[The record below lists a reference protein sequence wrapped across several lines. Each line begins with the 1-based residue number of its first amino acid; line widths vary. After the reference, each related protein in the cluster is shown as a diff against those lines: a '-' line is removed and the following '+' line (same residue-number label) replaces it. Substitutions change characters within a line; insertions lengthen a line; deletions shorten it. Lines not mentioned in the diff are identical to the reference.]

1 METLREPEFNINE
14 YDHDY
19 FLNEILAVYEEGDP
33 KTKAH
38 LLSLLWQIR
47 QDKKS
52 EVYGERRQKEM
63 TEHLMKALSTM

>member
-1 METLREPEFNINE
+1 METLREPEFNIDD

-19 FLNEILAVYEEGDP
+19 FLNEILSIYEEADTR
-33 KTKAH
+33 TKSH

-52 EVYGERRQKEM
+52 EVYGEKRQKEM
-63 TEHLMKALSTM
+63 MEHFIKALSTM